1 MSLAKYSIGTKIFG
15 AFVAMSLIIAMLG
28 LGSYVVLS
36 NAGGM
41 AVTTFDGPL
50 MAINYARAAQTDF
63 VEMQMA
69 ELRSETATPV
79 ERPGIAAEI
88 GDFYT
93 SFAEDLDIAT
103 QRSYDNDE
111 QRIIRQIRPL
121 VAAWR
126 DARRRGDAKGL
137 ARLDAQIDDKFDL
150 LVELNTDHSFV
161 SRRQTMSAVSYY
173 EYATITAAILA
184 LAIAGAITLFLRR
197 RIVRPLAAAATVAD
211 RIARGELQ
219 TEIPPGGADE
229 TGALLRSMTVMQDN
243 IRDMMMRE
251 TQMRRS
257 AENRL
262 ADALETSREGVILV
276 APDGK
281 IVLANSELREFFPAI
296 AGSLV
301 SGTDFAQALALI
313 QTQLCPREEGRVD
326 PSGHAELELADGR
339 WIRMTASAT
348 SEGGSIIFL
357 SDFTEIKDREE
368 SLRRATR
375 EAEAANAA
383 KTRFLA
389 NMSHEL
395 RTPLNAII
403 GFSEIINSQ
412 LFGEIGNARYLD
424 YSGDILRSGRHL
436 LDVINS
442 VLDLSKSESGKMML
456 DVRPVDMQDVLQ
468 DCVTMV
474 REQLADAE
482 LNFEVSGLE
491 QELKLSGDPAKL
503 RQIFL
508 NLLSNAI
515 KFTESGGKVW
525 LSADRTDVGVAVT
538 VGDTGIGMSQED
550 LHIALQPFGQVDNRL
565 ERRYEGTGLGLPLT
579 RAFVELHGANMVF
592 ESARGQGTRITVTF
606 PAEQRTSRR
615 QLGRRTAGVNL
626 VDRDMLFGGLD
637 RFHKADRIG
646 NVGGGH
652 GIDAGA
658 FDPHHA
664 IAEDAAQDALID
676 PHAFDI
682 GQGDLIGVHGK
693 KAVFFHKAVAGD
705 PDLGG
710 PFENHP
716 PQESDQAPQEQ
727 QRHQGGVPGDGLG
740 CVEGRRLAFAP
751 AEAGQERY
759 ARHQQRQPGG
769 QDIEPGKMRPG
780 DDGFAVPQRL
790 VDIGHG

>member
-15 AFVAMSLIIAMLG
+15 AFVAMSMIIAVLG
-28 LGSYVVLS
+28 LGGYIVLS
-36 NAGGM
+36 DAGDM

-50 MAINYARAAQTDF
+50 QAISYAGKAQSDF
-63 VEMQMA
+63 LNLQMA
-69 ELRSETATPV
+69 ELQFEQATP
-79 ERPGIAAEI
+79 EQRAGIAAQI
-88 GDFYT
+88 DDLSS
-93 SFAEDLDIAT
+93 SFSDDLGVAE
-103 QRSYDNDE
+103 QRSYADDE
-111 QRIIRQIRPL
+111 QRVIRQIKTL
-121 VAAWR
+121 VANWHA
-126 DARRRGDAKGL
+126 ARKRGDIKGL
-137 ARLDAQIDDKFDL
+137 EKFDTQIDDKFDL
-150 LVELNTDHSFV
+150 LIEYNTDHSFV
-161 SRRQTMSAVSYY
+161 GRRQTVWNVSYY
-173 EYATITAAILA
+173 KYATIAATILA
-184 LAIAGAITLFLRR
+184 LLIAGAITLFLRR
-197 RIVRPLAAAATVAD
+197 RIVRPLAAAASVAD
-211 RIARGELQ
+211 RIAKGELQ
-219 TEIPPGGADE
+219 TEIPAGGADE

-251 TQMRRS
+251 TRLRRS

-262 ADALETSREGVILV
+262 ADALETSHEGVILV

-281 IVLANSELREFFPAI
+281 IVLANSELREFFPRI
-296 AGSLV
+296 AESLA
-301 SGTDFAQALALI
+301 SGIDFSAALALI
-313 QTQLCPREEGRVD
+313 QTQLVPRDGGGID
-326 PSGHAELELADGR
+326 TSGHAELELADGR

-403 GFSEIINSQ
+403 GFSEIISGQ

-436 LDVINS
+436 LEVINS

-456 DVRPVDMQDVLQ
+456 EVRPVDMRDVLA

-515 KFTESGGKVW
+515 KFTEGGGKVW
-525 LSADRTDVGVAVT
+525 LSVDRTPAGVAVT
-538 VGDTGIGMSQED
+538 VGDTGIGMSPED

-579 RAFVELHGANMVF
+579 RALVELHGATMVI
-592 ESARGQGTRITVTF
+592 ESDRGQGTRIIVTF
-606 PAEQRTSRR
+606 PA
-615 QLGRRTAGVNL
+615 
-626 VDRDMLFGGLD
+626 
-637 RFHKADRIG
+637 
-646 NVGGGH
+646 
-652 GIDAGA
+652 
-658 FDPHHA
+658 
-664 IAEDAAQDALID
+664 AETI
-676 PHAFDI
+676 
-682 GQGDLIGVHGK
+682 
-693 KAVFFHKAVAGD
+693 
-705 PDLGG
+705 
-710 PFENHP
+710 
-716 PQESDQAPQEQ
+716 
-727 QRHQGGVPGDGLG
+727 
-740 CVEGRRLAFAP
+740 AFA
-751 AEAGQERY
+751 AAG
-759 ARHQQRQPGG
+759 
-769 QDIEPGKMRPG
+769 
-780 DDGFAVPQRL
+780 
-790 VDIGHG
+790 